1 VPAAAVIPAPIAY
14 IKVPS
19 GAKEL
24 NSTYRYNDLL
34 WKDYLVVVGGLPESF
49 LIFCGSK
56 SLIVLWDRTICLGLN
71 NS

>member
-1 VPAAAVIPAPIAY
+1 
-14 IKVPS
+14 
-19 GAKEL
+19 L